1 MAAEKTVGFVYLLL
15 RDHLPAG
22 VVQRLVG
29 ESQMADSIEYTSELG
44 ALAYRFA
51 DLLEEDESSAAEKA
65 KTDGDERAAGLLQ
78 AIEAGDDGG
87 YNTVGEEEFIS
98 DEMVDWLD
106 LFDDRLRSSPYFVAA
121 VNEAAAA
128 GRETDEETGVLV
140 GERVRE
146 MKAQAEAAA
155 AADRGGD

>member
-1 MAAEKTVGFVYLLL
+1 MAAEKTVAFVYLLL

-51 DLLEEDESSAAEKA
+51 DLLEDESGAVEKVA
-65 KTDGDERAAGLLQ
+65 GDDEGPAGVLQ
-78 AIEAGDDGG
+78 AIEVGGDGG
-87 YNTVGEEEFIS
+87 YNTVGENEFIS

-106 LFDDRLRSSPYFVAA
+106 LFDDRLKGSPHFVAA

-128 GRETDEETGVLV
+128 GRYTDEETAQLV
-140 GERVRE
+140 GARVKE
-146 MKAQAEAAA
+146 MQAQAEAAS
-155 AADRGGD
+155 AADRGGS